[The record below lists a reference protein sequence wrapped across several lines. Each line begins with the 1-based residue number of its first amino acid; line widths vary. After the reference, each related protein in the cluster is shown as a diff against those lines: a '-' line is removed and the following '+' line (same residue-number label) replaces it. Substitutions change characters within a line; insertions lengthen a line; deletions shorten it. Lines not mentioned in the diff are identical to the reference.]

1 MADIDELRI
10 EINSNA
16 GAAVSGVDALS
27 SALINLKSA
36 TKGGVG
42 LTSAVNQLKNLQTAL
57 TQFSSISIPT
67 QSFQSIAN
75 SIRPLFEL
83 GKSNLGS
90 TLSSLKKIPEI
101 TKGLDPAVLSSFASK
116 IKEVTAAILPL
127 STEMQKVSNGFSKLP
142 INIQKAINAN
152 AKLTT
157 SNSKLSSSFASIKL
171 TALLTNLKYFW
182 QIAKQIGN
190 VIGDWIGKSNDY
202 IENLNIFTAAMGT
215 SANEA
220 MNFAEKVSD
229 LMGIDVSDWMRN
241 QAIFQTLATG
251 FGIASDK
258 AAIMSKNL
266 TQLGYD
272 LSSFFNISVEDSMQ
286 KLQSG
291 LSGELEPLRRLG
303 YDLSQA
309 KLQSIALSLGI
320 DKSVSS
326 MSQAEKSQLRYYA
339 IMTQVTTAQGDM
351 ARTLNSPANQL
362 RIFSAMTTQASRALG
377 NIFIPALNAVLPY
390 AIAFMKVIK
399 VAAQEIA
406 NLFGFKLPDIDYS
419 SLQTVSTSADDA
431 TSSLDDAT
439 ASAKELKGMLAGF
452 DEINVIQQSSSG
464 GTGSGAGAS
473 TGDSLGF
480 DLPQYDFLAGLTES
494 KTGEI
499 FDKMMAKIRPG
510 LDFIKENMNTIL
522 VLATAIGA
530 AFLAWKIGSGIATD
544 ISTMGSNLTVVVGL
558 VLAIAG
564 AVLLVSGGFDAWNNG
579 VDWENLTIMLAG
591 ITLLVVGLAIAFGT
605 VAAVIGAAIGGIVL
619 LVVGIKDWLEN
630 GKSLEALSAIAIGL
644 LAIGAVIFIIVGGW
658 IPLVVAAVAAA
669 VVAIVMYW
677 DEIVK
682 FFQDVWSNISSFFE
696 GLGDW
701 FDKNVIQPI
710 VNFFKP
716 AIDFIATIF
725 EGLWIIIQAV
735 WKVASTWFNTNV
747 IQPIVQFFSPIISTI
762 AGFFSSAWEKI
773 KSVWNIAY
781 SWFDKNVIQPISSA
795 FSTAWDNIKSAFE
808 TAFNGIKSFAATVFN
823 GIIGGIE
830 SAINAIIGGIN
841 GLIAGFNNV
850 VSWAASVIGKDWKG
864 LSKIT
869 TVSLTRIKVYEQGGF
884 PETGNLFIA
893 NEAGPELVG
902 QIGNRTAVANG
913 DQIISGVSYGVS
925 QANAEQNAL
934 LREQNNLLKKIAQKD
949 GNVVFPTSVEAGRAL
964 DKSLRLYN
972 SARGNA

>member
-1 MADIDELRI
+1 MAVTIDELQI
-10 EINSNA
+10 EIQQRAENSS
-16 GAAVSGVDALS
+16 SGIDALAS
-27 SALINLKSA
+27 SLSKLKMSA
-36 TKGGVG
+36 KGGAG
-42 LTSAVNQLKNLQTAL
+42 LTTIYNQINKFNQAIMSINAPSEKINSLV
-57 TQFSSISIPT
+57 SSLM
-67 QSFQSIAN
+67 
-75 SIRPLFEL
+75 PLNEI

-90 TLSSLKKIPEI
+90 ALNQLKKIPDI
-101 TKGLDPAVLSSFASK
+101 TNGLDVSILDAFATK
-116 IKEVTAAILPL
+116 IKRVTEIIQPL
-127 STEMQKVSNGFSKLP
+127 ANEMQKVSNGFSKLP

-152 AKLTT
+152 AKLTA
-157 SNSKLSSSFASIKL
+157 SNGRLGSSFKSISF
-171 TALLTNLKYFW
+171 AAFLTNIKYAYSILK
-182 QIAKQIGN
+182 QAVN
-190 VIGDWIGKSNDY
+190 VVSGWISESTAY
-202 IENLNIFTAAMGT
+202 VENLNLFTVAMGS
-215 SANEA
+215 SAEEA
-220 MNFAEKVSD
+220 QNFAQKVSD
-229 LMGIDVSDWMRN
+229 LMGIDISDWMRN

-251 FGIASDK
+251 FGVASDK
-258 AAIMSKNL
+258 ATIMSQNL

-272 LSSFFNISVEDSMQ
+272 LSSFFNIPIEDSMQ

-309 KLQSIALSLGI
+309 KLQAIALSLGI

-326 MSQAEKSQLRYYA
+326 MTQAEKSQLRYYA

-351 ARTLNSPANQL
+351 SRTLETPANQL
-362 RIFSAMTTQASRALG
+362 RIFDAMLRQVSRALG

-390 AIAFMKVIK
+390 AIAFLKVIK
-399 VAAQEIA
+399 TVAQEIA

-419 SLQTVSTSADDA
+419 SLQNVSTSADDA

-464 GTGSGAGAS
+464 GGGSGAGAS

-480 DLPQYDFLAGLTES
+480 ELPQYDFLAGLTES

-499 FDKMMAKIRPG
+499 FDKIMAKIRPG

-530 AFLAWKIGSGIATD
+530 AFLAWKIGSGITTA
-544 ISTMGSNLTVVVGL
+544 ISTMGSNLLVVLGL

-564 AVLLVSGGFDAWNNG
+564 AVLLVSGGLDAWNNG
-579 VDWENLTIMLAG
+579 VDWDNLTMMLAG
-591 ITLLVVGLAIAFGT
+591 TALLVTGLAIAFGT
-605 VAAVIGAAIGGIVL
+605 IGAVIGAAIGGIVL

-630 GKSLEALSAIAIGL
+630 GKSLQALSAIAIGL

-795 FSTAWDNIKSAFE
+795 FSTAWDNIKSTFE
-808 TAFNGIKSFAATVFN
+808 KAFNGIKSFAVTIFN
-823 GIIGGIE
+823 GIIGGVE
-830 SAINAIIGGIN
+830 SAINGIIGGMN
-841 GLIAGFNNV
+841 GLITSFNNV
-850 VSWAASVIGKDWKG
+850 VSWAANVIGKDWKG